1 MTRKKEAWYESRMS
15 ARSVNPDTR
24 YSILDEIGN
33 FLSPGTKANMQDT
46 IRTKDIP
53 TQVKNPDLVQRRRR
67 QIADAAVQL
76 FIEKGFHK
84 TTTRQ
89 IARAAGSSIGSL
101 YEYFTSKED
110 ILYMVCESIHA
121 EVERGVTEAMSR
133 ATVGREALA
142 GVIREYFTVCHR
154 MSDFILL
161 IYQETQSLPAQW
173 QKRVLENELRISG
186 LFVEV
191 LARIAATGELPGIQ
205 EQHLELAAHNIVV
218 LGHMWT
224 FRRWYLSRHYSLDDY
239 IDHQTTFILKMCS
252 K

>member
-1 MTRKKEAWYESRMS
+1 MS
-15 ARSVNPDTR
+15 ARSEFK
-24 YSILDEIGN
+24 LK
-33 FLSPGTKANMQDT
+33 KANMQQLS
-46 IRTKDIP
+46 RTRDIP
-53 TQVKNPDLVQRRRR
+53 TQVKDPNLVERRRR

-76 FIEKGFHK
+76 FIAKGFHK

-89 IARAAGSSIGSL
+89 IASASGFSIGSL

-121 EVERGVTEAMSR
+121 EVERGVADAMSK
-133 ATVGREALA
+133 TTGGREALA
-142 GVIREYFTVCHR
+142 GVIREYFKVCHR

-161 IYQETQSLPAQW
+161 IYQESQSLPSQW
-173 QKRVLENELRISG
+173 RKRVLENELQITG

-191 LARIAATGELPGIQ
+191 LARLAASGELPGVKE
-205 EQHLELAAHNIVV
+205 EQIELAAHNIVV

-224 FRRWYLSRHYSLDDY
+224 FRRWFLARHYSLEDY
-239 IDHQTTFILKMCS
+239 IERQTAFILKMCA

>member
-1 MTRKKEAWYESRMS
+1 MLVS
-15 ARSVNPDTR
+15 R
-24 YSILDEIGN
+24 YSILDEII
-33 FLSPGTKANMQDT
+33 LSSGTKANMQET

-53 TQVKNPDLVQRRRR
+53 TQVKDPELVKRRRR

-121 EVERGVTEAMSR
+121 EVERGVTGAMSR
-133 ATVGREALA
+133 ATGGGDALA
-142 GVIREYFTVCHR
+142 GVICEYFTVCHQ

-161 IYQETQSLPAQW
+161 IYQESQSLPAQW
-173 QKRVLENELRISG
+173 QNRVLENELRITG

-191 LARIAATGELPGIQ
+191 LARIAASGELPGIQ
-205 EQHLELAAHNIVV
+205 EQHIELAAHNIVV

-224 FRRWYLSRHYSLDDY
+224 FRRWYMARHYSLDDY
-239 IDHQTTFILKMCS
+239 IDQQIQFILKMCT

>member
-1 MTRKKEAWYESRMS
+1 MQES
-15 ARSVNPDTR
+15 
-24 YSILDEIGN
+24 
-33 FLSPGTKANMQDT
+33 
-46 IRTKDIP
+46 IRTGDIP
-53 TQVKNPDLVQRRRR
+53 TQVKDPDLVKRRRR

-76 FIEKGFHK
+76 FIAKGFHK

-89 IARAAGSSIGSL
+89 IAQASGSSIGSL

-121 EVERGVTEAMSR
+121 EVSRGVTEALSK
-133 ATVGREALA
+133 ATAGREALA

-161 IYQETQSLPAQW
+161 IYQESQSLPSQW
-173 QKRVLENELRISG
+173 QKRVLENELRITG

-191 LARIAATGELPGIQ
+191 LARMAASGELPGVKEHQI
-205 EQHLELAAHNIVV
+205 ELAAHNIVV

-224 FRRWYLSRHYSLDDY
+224 FRRWYLARHYSLEDY
-239 IDHQTTFILKMCS
+239 IDHQTAFILQMCN